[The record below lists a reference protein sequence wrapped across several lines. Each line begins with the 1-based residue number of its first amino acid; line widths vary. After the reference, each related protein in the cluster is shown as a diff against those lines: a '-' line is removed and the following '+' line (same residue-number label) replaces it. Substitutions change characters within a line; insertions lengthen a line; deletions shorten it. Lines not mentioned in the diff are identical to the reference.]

1 MPLIIDTIS
10 QAKAQLSMLVER
22 VQAGEQVIIGKAG
35 KPVAILSPYIAVMKD
50 RVPGALRGKI
60 QIADDFDQ
68 LPPDIAETFEVKL
81 DKTSSP

>member
-1 MPLIIDTIS
+1 MALVIDTIS

-35 KPVAILSPYIAVMKD
+35 KPVAVLSPYAPAAQE
-50 RVPGALRGKI
+50 RRPGALRGKI

-68 LPPDIAETFEVKL
+68 LPPGIAKAFGVEPDETAP
-81 DKTSSP
+81 S

>member
-1 MPLIIDTIS
+1 MALIVDTIS

-35 KPVAILSPYIAVMKD
+35 KPVAILSSYVAATKE
-50 RVPGALRGKI
+50 RRPGALRGKI

-68 LPPDIAETFEVKL
+68 LPPDIAEAFGMEP
-81 DKTSSP
+81 DEISPS